1 MLNILYHLSNKR
13 NKPLKI
19 NFHIILFLFLLNL
32 EIINSTTPMSDYQN
46 YPSINDDEC
55 FNNILIFDN
64 KKYKS
69 GNFAI
74 NNKGDLIIEYY
85 GGDEVSTSRLFY
97 GLTKDGR
104 HLFSNKS
111 SYTYELNIDIDE
123 IIDFSEYY
131 NYYKIYNT
139 RNYFVSVKNDPNKN
153 NQYLFSINLYDFMI
167 ELHNLNNENMSHYFW
182 NFNDFFNLNEDDY
195 MFPYEYELSKFKI
208 DSAYIISF
216 IPKFPVNEDIAN
228 LSFIKK
234 FIFKSFN
241 EDAYEELS
249 SIKYTNYLN
258 NRIIS
263 VILMDDYDFLATI
276 SCSQYEEGEN
286 VDLRR
291 NSEFGCITKFYN
303 NRLKPLNFAKD
314 KEFFL
319 YLSDNDF
326 LGDIYFKSIY
336 LKNQFALFVYFSRD
350 YYLKFDLFKLNYLN
364 GAYQI
369 DSKVTLDIYNLY
381 DFMSDFVKINN
392 LRLVFICSITFY
404 QNNGNGYNM
413 NLFSQIGIVIIEISP
428 DYTNFIINIQK
439 SFDLDNYIPSF
450 QISGLLY
457 NDYLLLTMTSIPEE
471 ELDNSEDEI
480 NYFSMLM
487 IFGYPNGTDS
497 TINIEIFLNDIENY
511 ISEISYSFYDFLNE
525 NLTIEN
531 NIFGYIQVDKI
542 KLVSIPDEIIIIE
555 QNNNNIKRILEDESN
570 QFIKLTNNS
579 YLYKENNYFLSQNKN
594 ISKSSKYYF
603 IDYQYI
609 VKENNL
615 DQQGPNVYGRYLDT
629 SQEKEYYGR
638 INRLLFKLCH
648 DYCDTCYELGINENE
663 QKCSSCLPKYQ
674 YDYWYFYN
682 NTQENCVPEGYYYD
696 IENNNLISCDSNDYI
711 YYYNT
716 TNNKKIC
723 FKKEFDCPSS
733 YPYFN
738 ETTKNVTT
746 MIVI

>member
-32 EIINSTTPMSDYQN
+32 EIINSATPMIDCKN
-46 YPSINDDEC
+46 YPSINNEKC

-69 GNFAI
+69 GNFVI
-74 NNKGDLIIEYY
+74 NNKGDLIIEFY
-85 GGDEVSTSRLFY
+85 GEDEVSTSRLFY

-208 DSAYIISF
+208 DSTYIISF

-241 EDAYEELS
+241 EDAYEEIS

-263 VILMDDYDFLATI
+263 VILMDDFDFLATI
-276 SCSQYEEGEN
+276 SCSQNEESEN
-286 VDLRR
+286 VNVRI
-291 NSEFGCITKFYN
+291 NSEFGCIPKFYD

-326 LGDIYFKSIY
+326 FGDIYFKSIY

-364 GAYQI
+364 GAYLI
-369 DSKVTLDIYNLY
+369 KSNMLWDMYNLY

-392 LRLVFICSITFY
+392 LKLVFICSIIGF
-404 QNNGNGYNM
+404 NNNDRNGYNM
-413 NLFSQIGIVIIEISP
+413 EEYRELDILIIEISP
-428 DYTNFIINIQK
+428 DYSNFMINEQK
-439 SFDLDNYIPSF
+439 AYFLDLYNYIPSF

-497 TINIEIFLNDIENY
+497 AINIEIFLNDIEN
-511 ISEISYSFYDFLNE
+511 SDPEISYNFYEFLNE

-531 NIFGYIQVDKI
+531 NIPIWIY
-542 KLVSIPDEIIIIE
+542 
-555 QNNNNIKRILEDESN
+555 
-570 QFIKLTNNS
+570 
-579 YLYKENNYFLSQNKN
+579 
-594 ISKSSKYYF
+594 SS
-603 IDYQYI
+603 
-609 VKENNL
+609 
-615 DQQGPNVYGRYLDT
+615 
-629 SQEKEYYGR
+629 
-638 INRLLFKLCH
+638 
-648 DYCDTCYELGINENE
+648 
-663 QKCSSCLPKYQ
+663 
-674 YDYWYFYN
+674 
-682 NTQENCVPEGYYYD
+682 
-696 IENNNLISCDSNDYI
+696 
-711 YYYNT
+711 
-716 TNNKKIC
+716 
-723 FKKEFDCPSS
+723 
-733 YPYFN
+733 
-738 ETTKNVTT
+738 
-746 MIVI
+746 